1 MAHLLCVRHGESTW
15 NAEQRWQGWADAP
28 LSPLGEAQARE
39 AAAGLT
45 ALAFDAV
52 FSSDLQRARRT
63 AELLAPGRE
72 IVVEPLVRE
81 RDVGDWSGLTT
92 EDIEARW
99 PGQIDAWRTGAIP
112 SPPGG
117 EENAEFT
124 ARVVRGM
131 EHIAGQVGDDAVAL
145 VVVHGGVVRA
155 LERAA
160 DEDALTL
167 PNLGGRWFDVTPG
180 AAAPLRAGEIVRLTD
195 PSTPTEAPVF

>member
-1 MAHLLCVRHGESTW
+1 MPHLLCVRHGESTW
-15 NAEQRWQGWADAP
+15 NADKRWQGWADAP
-28 LSPLGEAQARE
+28 LSDLGERQARE
-39 AAAGLT
+39 AARRLT
-45 ALAFDAV
+45 GIAFDAV
-52 FSSDLQRARRT
+52 FASDLQRARRT
-63 AELLAPGRE
+63 AELLAPQRD

-92 EDIEARW
+92 PEIESRW
-99 PGQIDAWRTGAIP
+99 PGQIDAWRTGRIP

-117 EENAEFT
+117 EDNSEFT
-124 ARVVRGM
+124 ARVVRGI
-131 EHIAGQVGDDAVAL
+131 EHIAVQVGGDGVAL

-180 AAAPLRAGEIVRLTD
+180 ASAVLRAGEIVRLTD

>member
-15 NAEQRWQGWADAP
+15 NADKRWQGWADAP
-28 LSPLGEAQARE
+28 LSALGEEQARE
-39 AAAGLT
+39 AAARLRGV
-45 ALAFDAV
+45 AFDAV
-52 FSSDLQRARRT
+52 FASDLQRAVRT
-63 AELLAPGRE
+63 AQLLAPGRD

-92 EDIEARW
+92 PEIESRW
-99 PGQIDAWRTGAIP
+99 PGQIDAWRTGRIP

-117 EENAEFT
+117 EDNTEFG
-124 ARVVRGM
+124 ARVVRGV
-131 EHIAGQVGDDAVAL
+131 EHIATQVGRDGVAL

-180 AAAPLRAGEIVRLTD
+180 AASSLRAGDIVRLTD